1 MVHAVGVEKV
11 MARVQARAVLI
22 VVWVQ
27 ATPVCVGLLLLDKG
41 LQG

>member
-11 MARVQARAVLI
+11 TARVQARAVPV

-27 ATPVCVGLLLLDKG
+27 ATLVCVGLLVLDEG